1 MSLSKEGWSGVFVWK
16 PGIEGI
22 VGIRETICL
31 FLDEV
36 LSTIGRFLIR
46 INRQGRPVFESG
58 RLSYRGGR
66 VYMFF

>member
-31 FLDEV
+31 FFDEV
-36 LSTIGRFLIR
+36 LSTIGRFLIGS
-46 INRQGRPVFESG
+46 IDKADQSLKVAACHIAAG
-58 RLSYRGGR
+58 
-66 VYMFF
+66 VYICFF